1 MPKSTDWIKI
11 RNEYINGNKSY
22 RELAKKH
29 KISYQSV
36 ARHGAQEKWGALRSE
51 QLNKIRTKVEQKTAD
66 KIVDKEAERITKLYE
81 LTDKLTPKID
91 KAISQLETVIVDGKR
106 KKCQVDTYR
115 MRQIMQTL
123 KDLKDIARE
132 DNTSDMAKLDAVLGK
147 IEGNI

>member
-1 MPKSTDWIKI
+1 MPKNTDWIKI
-11 RNEYINGNKSY
+11 KNEYISSNKSY
-22 RELAKKH
+22 RELAKKYG
-29 KISYQSV
+29 ISYQTV
-36 ARHGAQEKWGALRSE
+36 ARHGAEENWGVLRTE

-66 KIVDKEAERITKLYE
+66 KIAQKEVDRISKLYE

-91 KAISQLETVIVDGKR
+91 KAISQLETVIVDGKKEQR
-106 KKCQVDTYR
+106 LVDTYR

-132 DNTSDMAKLDAVLGK
+132 DNTSDMAKLDSVLEK